1 MIWSAILLGGKVS
14 GLLGVIL
21 AIPITGVIKSIIEI
35 IFNPQLPP
43 QAGSFFTNLPQDIDN
58 SPNLQVSEITNDGN
72 G

>member
-21 AIPITGVIKSIIEI
+21 AILITGVIKSIIEI
-35 IFNPQLPP
+35 ILNPQLPP